1 MAVSPTGYLRRFF
14 GSAVSNAAGYA
25 IGGAVQPVLEPV
37 VQDLA
42 NEAWETHPVKPLGST
57 TAARAA
63 AEGVMAE
70 TDAQA
75 EAALTGIGAER
86 YRTLR
91 ELATDYPELGTLLEL
106 RRRDLIDDAE
116 FDLALQRSSVPAS
129 WRTRMLNLR
138 RYLIPPSDLIRNAV
152 REVYDPGQRAELD
165 LDADFPTAFAQKAA
179 ALGITEDDARDLW
192 AAHWNLPSYE
202 QGAEML
208 HRGELTPQQFS
219 NLLRAQDYA
228 PTWRGKLE
236 AIARRI
242 PPLTDMIR
250 FAVREVY
257 DPAKRQALGLDAEYP
272 DVFTQQAALHGMDER
287 HAREYWAA
295 HWRLPSA
302 TQGYQ
307 MLWRG
312 EITIE
317 ELDGLLKAIDYPTQ
331 WRDRLRNIA
340 YHVPGRIDLRRMYAA
355 GLIDRPRLVRGY
367 RELGYNAENAEL
379 LADFAIQLASGS
391 SAGEK
396 WADRAR
402 GRLYTV
408 THDEYLDE
416 SLTEAAA
423 RDALDLVGVPEAEQD
438 TIFTLWNRER
448 QIARLELTP
457 AQVKKAY
464 TKDVIPLAEA
474 MQMLEDRG
482 MTIEDAETF
491 LQS

>member
-1 MAVSPTGYLRRFF
+1 MAISPTGYLRRFF

-25 IGGAVQPVLEPV
+25 IGGAVQPVLEPIT
-37 VQDLA
+37 QDLA
-42 NEAWETHPVKPLGST
+42 NEAWQAHPVKPLGPT

-63 AEGVMAE
+63 AEGIMGEDDAE
-70 TDAQA
+70 T
-75 EAALTGIGAER
+75 EASLTGIGTER

-91 ELATDYPELGTLLEL
+91 EMATDYPELATLLEL
-106 RRRDLIDDAE
+106 RRRDAITDQE
-116 FDLALQRSSVPAS
+116 FDAALQRSSIPPT
-129 WRTRMLNLR
+129 WRARLLSLR

-152 REVYDPGQRAELD
+152 REVYDPGQRAALD
-165 LDADFPTAFAQKAA
+165 LDADFPPAFAAKAA
-179 ALGITEDDARDLW
+179 LLGITEDDARDLW

-208 HRGELTPQQFS
+208 FRGELTEQAFRD
-219 NLLRAQDYA
+219 LLRAQDYA

-242 PPLTDMIR
+242 PPLSDMIR

-257 DPAKRQALGLDAEYP
+257 DPAKRQALGLDVEYP
-272 DVFTQQAALHGMDER
+272 EEFTRQAALHGMDER

-312 EITIE
+312 EIDLE
-317 ELDGLLKAIDYPTQ
+317 ELDGLLKALDYPAQ
-331 WRDRLRNIA
+331 WRDRLRNVA

-367 RELGYNAENAEL
+367 RELGYDAETAEL
-379 LADFAIQLASGS
+379 QADFAIQLAGSS
-391 SAGEK
+391 SAGQP

-416 SLTEAAA
+416 SLTEADA
-423 RDALDLVGVPEAEQD
+423 RSALDLVGVPDAEQD

-457 AQVKKAY
+457 AQVKKGY
-464 TKDVIPLAEA
+464 TKDQLSLAEA
-474 MQMLEDRG
+474 QQMLQDRG
-482 MTIEDAETF
+482 MTLEDADTF